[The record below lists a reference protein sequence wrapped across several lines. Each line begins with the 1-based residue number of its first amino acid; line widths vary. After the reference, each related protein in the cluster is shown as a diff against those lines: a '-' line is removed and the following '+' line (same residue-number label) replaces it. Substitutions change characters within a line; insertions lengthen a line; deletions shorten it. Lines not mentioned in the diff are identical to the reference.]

1 MRDRSP
7 AGRRPLTLRGRL
19 SLIAVSI
26 AALLMAVLV
35 LAFNAIV
42 RHQLDQRADD
52 DLRTRAAAVASTV
65 ETDGREARVVEVP
78 NDDALD
84 SDVWIYAG
92 DERLESPPGAADD
105 GPLTRVADGLA
116 KGLSDSRSNGLANGP
131 ANGLSNSPSDGRH
144 PRCVTVSDHAPVRLC
159 ALPVTGHAPATVVA
173 AVSLVPYRTS
183 ADTVL
188 HATLALGAV
197 MLVLTYAL
205 TRLAVR
211 RALRP
216 VQAMTEQ
223 AAAWSRQPGDD
234 RFGSG
239 GRPAELAALATS
251 LDTLLDKI
259 RAGLLHERQLTRE
272 LSHELRNPLARIVA
286 ELDWWRIRP
295 RSTDETRDSLAVVE
309 DAASSMRTI
318 CDTLLDEAQGAA
330 STHRGPADVHASLA
344 RLAGSSAPPP
354 TVTLSVAPRTG
365 RLMAAAPAAIV
376 ERAVS
381 PLLDNALR
389 HARSRVTV
397 AARLEGADVRIEVT
411 DDGPGVPASFA
422 PELFTPGRRADTGD
436 GHPGAGLGLPL
447 ARRLARSA
455 DGDVHHDASHR
466 DGTRFVVTLPAV

>member
-1 MRDRSP
+1 MTAHIP
-7 AGRRPLTLRGRL
+7 AGRRPLTLRSRL

-26 AALLMAVLV
+26 AALLMAVLI

-52 DLRTRAAAVASTV
+52 HLHTRAGAVASTV
-65 ETDGREARVVEVP
+65 DTTGRQARVVEVP

-92 DERLESPPGAADD
+92 TERLEAPPTAADD
-105 GPLTRVADGLA
+105 GPLSQIADTLA
-116 KGLSDSRSNGLANGP
+116 A
-131 ANGLSNSPSDGRH
+131 GRRPH
-144 PRCVTVSDHAPVRLC
+144 CVTAGDRDPVRLC
-159 ALPVTGHAPATVVA
+159 ALPVPGQAPATVVA

-188 HATLALGAV
+188 HATLALGAA

-223 AAAWSRQPGDD
+223 AAAWSTQDGDD
-234 RFGSG
+234 RFGTTA
-239 GRPAELAALATS
+239 RPAELAALAAS

-259 RAGLLHERQLTRE
+259 RAGMRHEQQLTRE

-286 ELDWWRIRP
+286 ELDWWRSRP
-295 RSTDETRDSLAVVE
+295 RSPEETRSAHAVID
-309 DAASSMRTI
+309 DAATSMGTI
-318 CDTLLDEAQGAA
+318 CDTLLDEARGAA
-330 STHRGPADVHASLA
+330 ATHRGPADVHAVLASLA
-344 RLAGSSAPPP
+344 DRSSPPP
-354 TVTLSVAPRTG
+354 PVELRVAPAAEH
-365 RLMAAAPAAIV
+365 LMAAAPGAIV

-381 PLLDNALR
+381 PLMDNALR
-389 HARSRVTV
+389 YAHSRVSVT
-397 AARLEGADVRIEVT
+397 AWLDGASIHIEVT
-411 DDGPGVPASFA
+411 DDGPGVPAAFGT
-422 PELFTPGRRADTGD
+422 ELFQPGRRADPGD
-436 GHPGAGLGLPL
+436 GHAGAGLGLSL

-455 DGDVHHDASHR
+455 DGDVAHDAAYG
-466 DGTRFVVTLPAV
+466 DGARFVVTLPSG

>member
-1 MRDRSP
+1 MTERSS
-7 AGRRPLTLRGRL
+7 AGRRPLTLRSRL
-19 SLIAVSI
+19 SLIAVSV
-26 AALLMAVLV
+26 AALLMAVLIV
-35 LAFNAIV
+35 AFNAVV

-52 DLRTRAAAVASTV
+52 HLRTRAAAVASTV
-65 ETDGREARVVEVP
+65 DTDGRKARVVEVP

-92 DERLESPPGAADD
+92 TERLESPPAAADD
-105 GPLTRVADGLA
+105 GPVNQVADSLA
-116 KGLSDSRSNGLANGP
+116 A
-131 ANGLSNSPSDGRH
+131 GRH
-144 PRCVTVSDHAPVRLC
+144 PRCVTVSGHAPVRLC
-159 ALPVTGHAPATVVA
+159 ASPVTGSAPATVVA

-205 TRLAVR
+205 TRVAVR

-223 AAAWSRQPGDD
+223 AAAWSTKPGSD
-234 RFGSG
+234 RFGTA

-251 LDTLLDKI
+251 LDALLDRI

-295 RSTDETRDSLAVVE
+295 RSSEETRSSLAVVD

-330 STHRGPADVHASLA
+330 STHRGPADVHAVLV
-344 RLAGSSAPPP
+344 RLAGSSATPPA
-354 TVTLSVAPRTG
+354 VTLRVAPPTG
-365 RLMAAAPAAIV
+365 RLLAAAPAAVV

-381 PLLDNALR
+381 PLVDNALR
-389 HARSRVTV
+389 YARSQVAV
-397 AARLEGADVRIEVT
+397 AACPDGAGIRIEVT
-411 DDGPGVPASFA
+411 DDGPGVPAWFA
-422 PELFTPGRRADTGD
+422 PELFHPGRRAEAGD
-436 GHPGAGLGLPL
+436 GHSGAGLGLSL

-466 DGTRFVVTLPAV
+466 DGTRFVVTLPTA

>member
-19 SLIAVSI
+19 ALIAVSI

-52 DLRTRAAAVASTV
+52 HLRTRAASVASTV

-116 KGLSDSRSNGLANGP
+116 RGMANDA
-131 ANGLSNSPSDGRH
+131 ANGLSDGRH

-159 ALPVTGHAPATVVA
+159 ALPVAGHAPATVVA

-234 RFGSG
+234 RFGGG

-309 DAASSMRTI
+309 EAASSMRTI

>member
-1 MRDRSP
+1 MTERSP
-7 AGRRPLTLRGRL
+7 AGRRPLTLRSRL

-26 AALLMAVLV
+26 ATLLMAVFIV
-35 LAFNAIV
+35 AFNGIV

-52 DLRTRAAAVASTV
+52 HLRTRAAAVASTV
-65 ETDGREARVVEVP
+65 DTNGRKARVVEVP

-92 DERLESPPGAADD
+92 TERLESPPAAADD
-105 GPLTRVADGLA
+105 GPLTRVADALA
-116 KGLSDSRSNGLANGP
+116 A
-131 ANGLSNSPSDGRH
+131 GRH
-144 PRCVTVSDHAPVRLC
+144 PHCVTVSDHAPVRLC
-159 ALPVTGHAPATVVA
+159 ALPVTGNAPATVVA
-173 AVSLVPYRTS
+173 AVSLLPYRTS

-216 VQAMTEQ
+216 VQSMTQQ
-223 AAAWSRQPGDD
+223 AAAWSTQPGDD
-234 RFGSG
+234 RFGTS

-251 LDTLLDKI
+251 LDALLDKI
-259 RAGLLHERQLTRE
+259 RAGLLHEQQLTRE

-295 RSTDETRDSLAVVE
+295 RTSEETRNSVAVVE

-330 STHRGPADVHASLA
+330 ATHRGPADVHVVLV
-344 RLAGSSAPPP
+344 RLAGSSVPPP
-354 TVTLSVAPRTG
+354 TVTLRIAPPIG
-365 RLMAAAPAAIV
+365 RLMATAPAAIV

-381 PLLDNALR
+381 PLVDNALR
-389 HARSRVTV
+389 YAHSQVTV
-397 AARLEGADVRIEVT
+397 VARLEGAGIRIEVT
-411 DDGPGVPASFA
+411 DDGPGVPTWFA
-422 PELFTPGRRADTGD
+422 PELFDPGRRAEADD
-436 GHPGAGLGLPL
+436 GHAGAGLGLSL

-455 DGDVHHDASHR
+455 NGDVHHDPSHR
-466 DGTRFVVTLPAV
+466 DGTRFVVTLPAA

>member
-1 MRDRSP
+1 MTERSP
-7 AGRRPLTLRGRL
+7 AGRRPLTLRSRL

-26 AALLMAVLV
+26 ATLLMAVFIV
-35 LAFNAIV
+35 AFNGIV

-52 DLRTRAAAVASTV
+52 HLRTRAAAVASTV
-65 ETDGREARVVEVP
+65 DTNGRKARVVEVP

-92 DERLESPPGAADD
+92 TERLESPPAAADD
-105 GPLTRVADGLA
+105 GPLTRVADALA
-116 KGLSDSRSNGLANGP
+116 A
-131 ANGLSNSPSDGRH
+131 GRH
-144 PRCVTVSDHAPVRLC
+144 PHCVTVSDHAPVRLC
-159 ALPVTGHAPATVVA
+159 ALPVTGNAPATVVA
-173 AVSLVPYRTS
+173 AVSLLPYRTS

-216 VQAMTEQ
+216 VQSMTQQ
-223 AAAWSRQPGDD
+223 AAAWSTQPGDD
-234 RFGSG
+234 RFGTS

-251 LDTLLDKI
+251 LDALLDKI
-259 RAGLLHERQLTRE
+259 RAGLLHEQQLTRE

-295 RSTDETRDSLAVVE
+295 RSSEETRNSVAVVE

-330 STHRGPADVHASLA
+330 ATHRGPADVHVVLV
-344 RLAGSSAPPP
+344 RLAGSSVPPP
-354 TVTLSVAPRTG
+354 TVTLRIAPPIG
-365 RLMAAAPAAIV
+365 RLMATAPAAIV

-381 PLLDNALR
+381 PLVDNALR
-389 HARSRVTV
+389 YAHSQVTV
-397 AARLEGADVRIEVT
+397 VARLEGAGIRIEVT
-411 DDGPGVPASFA
+411 DDGPGVPTWFA
-422 PELFTPGRRADTGD
+422 PELFAPGRRAEADD
-436 GHPGAGLGLPL
+436 GHAGAGLGLSL

-455 DGDVHHDASHR
+455 NGDVHHDPSHR
-466 DGTRFVVTLPAV
+466 DGTRFVVTLPAA